1 MVSDQN
7 LCWMLQKTLKHTRF
21 GRISVK
27 CYYDAPEQRLTVEI
41 LHAADIIA
49 LDANGKTAPVWVKCS
64 LFYRRFHSLSPV
76 LVRSE
81 WPVCHSGAVSSPP
94 VPYGQESTHTSEAED
109 PAPSVRWTLLLVS
122 TFISF
127 SLHLRARAWG
137 WIVWLLCLP
146 ATSALNSTDTGSPA
160 WPSLWWT
167 TTGCPPT
174 TLPVKPWPLSA
185 TSAGRGDRTP
195 RQPGRASSPPSST
208 CRAVNPAVRMA
219 PGWILHFVLHKHN
232 IGFLEVQRV
241 QLWVSN
247 YFSNTAWKA
256 IQSRD
261 ICVRCRRRSHL
272 FALPSREANHED
284 VGRAHR
290 GQGGSGVCP
299 QAEGDWEVNGG
310 GVKKSCQRCLCWCF
324 LTASCD
330 MCFCTGTMFTIF
342 EFPCNVIVC
351 SVVTPKRKEF
361 WKKKKKKPSEK
372 WSLSLF
378 SNLEMNILSLCN
390 PILSQFNYI
399 LELNG

>member
-1 MVSDQN
+1 MN
-7 LCWMLQKTLKHTRF
+7 
-21 GRISVK
+21 
-27 CYYDAPEQRLTVEI
+27 
-41 LHAADIIA
+41 
-49 LDANGKTAPVWVKCS
+49 
-64 LFYRRFHSLSPV
+64 
-76 LVRSE
+76 
-81 WPVCHSGAVSSPP
+81 
-94 VPYGQESTHTSEAED
+94 
-109 PAPSVRWTLLLVS
+109 
-122 TFISF
+122 SF
-127 SLHLRARAWG
+127 TCEYCFSSLHVRAQPEADSSG
-137 WIVWLLCLP
+137 CCCLP
-146 ATSALNSTDTGSPA
+146 ATSALSSTDTGSPV

-167 TTGCPPT
+167 MTGCPPT
-174 TLPVKPWPLSA
+174 TLPVKPWPLSV
-185 TSAGRGDRTP
+185 TSAGRGGRTP

-208 CRAVNPAVRMA
+208 CRAVNPAVCKA
-219 PGWILHFVLHKHN
+219 PGWIQRFVLHKHN

-256 IQSRD
+256 IQSQD

-284 VGRAHR
+284 VGSAHR

-310 GVKKSCQRCLCWCF
+310 GVKKKSCQRCLCWCF

-351 SVVTPKRKEF
+351 SVITPKRKELE
-361 WKKKKKKPSEK
+361 KKKKKKQEEK
-372 WSLSLF
+372 RSLSLF
-378 SNLEMNILSLCN
+378 SNWEMNILSLCN